1 MFNLNDYE
9 DVATRIKRVHD
20 NYPMCR
26 FNVRELKIDHAAG
39 YCYAVT
45 EIYRDANDATP
56 AAVDVAYEAR
66 SDRGVNRD
74 FWVENCITS
83 SYGRSAGLLLGTD
96 KRATRQDMEKAQT
109 KIMEPVKSD
118 LNGASKQ
125 AAEPVAN
132 AMAMLVDQLGAEE
145 LEKPPICNHGIM
157 VLKMGSKDGRDY
169 KGYTCQLGKKDSNS
183 CDSIWYKIGADGKW
197 HAPKKPAFEVKAGRN
212 LVNEMLNGDT

>member
-26 FNVRELKIDHAAG
+26 FNVRELKIDHQAG

-83 SYGRSAGLLLGTD
+83 SYGRTAGLLLGTD
-96 KRATRQDMEKAQT
+96 KRPTRQDMEKAQA
-109 KIMEPVKSD
+109 KQEPVK
-118 LNGASKQ
+118 G
-125 AAEPVAN
+125 EPAIKPL
-132 AMAMLVDQLGAEE
+132 AMTMSEISATLGAEQ
-145 LEKPPICNHGIM
+145 LEEAPICNHGIM
-157 VLKMGSKDGRDY
+157 VLKQGSKDGRDY
-169 KGYTCQLGKKDSNS
+169 KGYTCQLGKKDANS
-183 CDSIWYKIGADGKW
+183 CESIWYKIGADGKW
-197 HAPKKPAFEVKAGRN
+197 HAPKKPAFEVKAGRS
-212 LVNEMLNGDT
+212 LVTEMLNGES

>member
-26 FNVRELKIDHAAG
+26 FNVRELKIDHQAG

-83 SYGRSAGLLLGTD
+83 SYGRTAGLLLGTD
-96 KRATRQDMEKAQT
+96 KRPTRQDMEKAQAKT
-109 KIMEPVKSD
+109 EPVKGEPSIKP
-118 LNGASKQ
+118 LIMSM
-125 AAEPVAN
+125 AEV
-132 AMAMLVDQLGAEE
+132 QSTLGAEN
-145 LEKPPICNHGIM
+145 LEEAPICNHGIM

-169 KGYTCQLGKKDSNS
+169 KGYTCQLGKKDANS
-183 CDSIWYKIGADGKW
+183 CDSIWYKIGPDGKW
-197 HAPKKPAFEVKAGRN
+197 HAPKKPAFEVKAGRS
-212 LVNEMLNGDT
+212 LVTEMLNGES

>member
-26 FNVRELKIDHAAG
+26 FNVRELKIDHQAG

-83 SYGRSAGLLLGTD
+83 SYGRTAGLLLGTD
-96 KRATRQDMEKAQT
+96 KRPTRQDMEKAQAKT
-109 KIMEPVKSD
+109 EPVKGEPSIKP
-118 LNGASKQ
+118 LIMSM
-125 AAEPVAN
+125 AEV
-132 AMAMLVDQLGAEE
+132 QSTLGAEN
-145 LEKPPICNHGIM
+145 LEESPICNHGIM
-157 VLKMGSKDGRDY
+157 VLKMGSKDGREY
-169 KGYTCQLGKKDSNS
+169 KGYTCQLGKKDANS
-183 CDSIWYKIGADGKW
+183 CDSIWYKIGPDGKW
-197 HAPKKPAFEVKAGRN
+197 HAPKKPAFEVKAGRS
-212 LVNEMLNGDT
+212 LVTEMLNGES

>member
-26 FNVRELKIDHAAG
+26 FNVRELKIDHQAG

-83 SYGRSAGLLLGTD
+83 SYGRTAGLLLGTD
-96 KRATRQDMEKAQT
+96 KRPTRQDMEKAQAKT
-109 KIMEPVKSD
+109 
-118 LNGASKQ
+118 
-125 AAEPVAN
+125 EPVAGYKEIKPL
-132 AMAMLVDQLGAEE
+132 AVSMAAIQDALGAEVVE
-145 LEKPPICNHGIM
+145 EAPICNHGSM
-157 VLKMGSKDGRDY
+157 VLKSGSKNGRDY
-169 KGYTCQLGKKDSNS
+169 KGYTCQLGKTSES
-183 CDSIWYKIGADGKW
+183 CESIWYKIGADGKW
-197 HAPKKPAFEVKAGRN
+197 HAPKKPAFEVKAGRS
-212 LVNEMLNGDT
+212 LVTEMLNGES

>member
-20 NYPMCR
+20 NFPMVR
-26 FNVRELKIDHAAG
+26 FNIRELKVDHQAG

-83 SYGRSAGLLLGTD
+83 SYGRTAGLLLGTD
-96 KRATRQDMEKAQT
+96 KRPTRQDMEKAQS
-109 KIMEPVKSD
+109 KIMEPVTSD
-118 LNGASKQ
+118 INGTSRQ

-132 AMAMLVDQLGAEE
+132 AMALLVDQLGAEE
-145 LEKPPICNHGIM
+145 IEKPPICNHGSM
-157 VLKMGSKDGRDY
+157 VLKSGSKNGRDY
-169 KGYTCQLGKKDSNS
+169 KGYTCQLGKTSES
-183 CDSIWYKIGADGKW
+183 CESIWYKIGADGKW
-197 HAPKKPAFEVKAGRN
+197 HAPKKPAFEVKAGRS
-212 LVNEMLNGDT
+212 LVTEMLNGES

>member
-20 NYPMCR
+20 NFPMVR
-26 FNVRELKIDHAAG
+26 FNIRELKVDHQAG

-83 SYGRSAGLLLGTD
+83 SYGRTAGLLLGTD
-96 KRATRQDMEKAQT
+96 KRPTRQDMEKAQS
-109 KIMEPVKSD
+109 KIMEPVTSD
-118 LNGASKQ
+118 INGTSRQ

-132 AMAMLVDQLGAEE
+132 AMALLVDQLGAEE
-145 LEKPPICNHGIM
+145 ISKPEICNHGAM
-157 VLKMGSKDGRDY
+157 VLKKGSKNGRDY
-169 KGYTCQLGKKDSNS
+169 YGYTCQLGKTSES
-183 CDSIWYKIGADGKW
+183 CESVWYKIGADGKW
-197 HAPKKPAFEVKAGRN
+197 HAPKKPAFEVKAGRS
-212 LVNEMLNGDT
+212 LVTEMLNGES